1 MIKHL
6 VSFDNPALTTKT
18 TPFDFANPPCDVT
31 ELSMDLIE
39 TMNFYQ
45 GIGLSANQIGLPYR
59 VFVMRAD
66 KPFVCFNPKV
76 IMPSEELISL
86 EEGCLS
92 IPGLIAKVTR
102 SKHVKVRFQTPS
114 GAVVTKTFTGM
125 TARCFLHEMDH
136 MDGLFFFDGIGRLK
150 MEKAIKDAKKRG
162 YNYDGFNL
170 MKHAIA

>member
-6 VSFDNPALTTKT
+6 VSVDNPILTTKT
-18 TPFDFANPPCDVT
+18 EPFDFANSPCDVT
-31 ELSMDLIE
+31 QLAMDLIE

-45 GIGLSANQIGLPYR
+45 GIGLSANQVGLPYR
-59 VFVMRAD
+59 VFVMRAET
-66 KPFVCFNPKV
+66 PFVCFNPKIV
-76 IMPSEELISL
+76 MPSEELITL

-114 GAVVTKTFTGM
+114 GVVVTKTFTGM
-125 TARCFLHEMDH
+125 TARCFQHEMDH
-136 MDGLFFFDGIGRLK
+136 MDGIFFFDGIGRLK

-162 YNYDGFNL
+162 YNYDGLNL